1 MGPRRMRRVA
11 DEYSD
16 VDLQSSQRS
25 KAHDKQSK
33 GARPRKSGDAKPRKY
48 HDEKKTEGEGSDQ
61 DAQHQTTKKS
71 SRNKTSPRHSS
82 ENKQAQRRHQS
93 QTDDIEGNE
102 KDNSRGQRRQRQSI
116 RRQGRVETNQP
127 VTDPVHESR
136 HSSSTRTAG
145 QICESMVEDEGD
157 CFGSDEFN
165 YDRDGGSGGA
175 GHRSSGNNMRYM
187 DDRSNCRKK

>member
-1 MGPRRMRRVA
+1 MKN
-11 DEYSD
+11 
-16 VDLQSSQRS
+16 S
-25 KAHDKQSK
+25 KLA
-33 GARPRKSGDAKPRKY
+33 
-48 HDEKKTEGEGSDQ
+48 EGIPVIPHRASLRL
-61 DAQHQTTKKS
+61 TIF
-71 SRNKTSPRHSS
+71 TSITAFIIQLII
-82 ENKQAQRRHQS
+82 KV
-93 QTDDIEGNE
+93 
-102 KDNSRGQRRQRQSI
+102 RQRQSI